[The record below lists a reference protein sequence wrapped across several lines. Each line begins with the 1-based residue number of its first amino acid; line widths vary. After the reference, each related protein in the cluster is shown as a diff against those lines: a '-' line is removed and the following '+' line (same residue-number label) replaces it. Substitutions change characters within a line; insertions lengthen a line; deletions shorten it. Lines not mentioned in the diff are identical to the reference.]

1 MIYPRQYL
9 QTLEHKVFMESFEI
23 YSQLILVCPLDYCSI
38 ETKATTKYTP
48 EGEGETRCPHH
59 KKKKKKKKKPG
70 DGNLSLYF
78 SKHLQKQRK
87 PCNQL
92 QCPHDPVSKV
102 SKILPIL
109 FSLSAPN
116 SVCVGNGLF

>member
-9 QTLEHKVFMESFEI
+9 QTLEHKVFMESFQI

-38 ETKATTKYTP
+38 ETKATTNYTP
-48 EGEGETRCPHH
+48 EGEGGKQCQHY
-59 KKKKKKKKKPG
+59 KKKKRKKTLG
-70 DGNLSLYF
+70 IGNLSLYF

-92 QCPHDPVSKV
+92 
-102 SKILPIL
+102 
-109 FSLSAPN
+109 
-116 SVCVGNGLF
+116 

>member
-59 KKKKKKKKKPG
+59 KKKKKKKKKTWG
-70 DGNLSLYF
+70 WKSKSLF
-78 SKHLQKQRK
+78 FQTFTKAEKTM
-87 PCNQL
+87 
-92 QCPHDPVSKV
+92 
-102 SKILPIL
+102 
-109 FSLSAPN
+109 
-116 SVCVGNGLF
+116 